1 MKKLTHAWRHHPRLS
16 LAFLL
21 ALVLAIVFV
30 ARAIWM
36 TVYWAGEEENPDL
49 QAWMTPRYVIH
60 TWDIKSLD
68 LKRLLAANEEEAEQY
83 KEFTLGQIAK
93 LKGQTFADFSQ
104 QLQQQLMQLQTVEK
118 HDSEHKDRDDD

>member
-1 MKKLTHAWRHHPRLS
+1 MKKLTHAWRHHPWLS

-21 ALVLAIVFV
+21 AMVLAVVFA

-36 TVYWAGEEENPDL
+36 AVYWAGEEENPDL

-60 TWDIKSLD
+60 TWDIKPREL
-68 LKRLLAANEEEAEQY
+68 RQLLAASEEEAEEY
-83 KEFTLGQIAK
+83 KEYTLGQIAK

-104 QLQQQLMQLQTVEK
+104 QLQQQLMQLQAAEK
-118 HDSEHKDRDDD
+118 RDRGHEDRDDD